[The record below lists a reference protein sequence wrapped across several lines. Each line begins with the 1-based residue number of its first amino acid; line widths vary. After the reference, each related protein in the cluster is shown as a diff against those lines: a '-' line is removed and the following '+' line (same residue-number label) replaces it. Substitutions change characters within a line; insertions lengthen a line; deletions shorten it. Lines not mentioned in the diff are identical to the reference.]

1 MIYTVGL
8 IAKYEAA
15 IDNGSAIKLGPHGTP
30 DGRTY
35 PGGWVWRT
43 AEEARA
49 YLAARG
55 ALDVRRVYGVL
66 ADWDADTCAVA
77 GEPTRCLTRDARV
90 VRLDGSGAKP
100 RS

>member
-15 IDNGSAIKLGPHGTP
+15 LDKRGAVKRGPHRRA
-30 DGRTY
+30 DGRDD

-55 ALDVRRVYGVL
+55 SLDVRRVYGVM
-66 ADWDADTCAVA
+66 ADWGADTCEVA
-77 GEPTRCLTRDARV
+77 GEPTRCLKRDALV
-90 VRLDGSGAKP
+90 VRL
-100 RS
+100 